1 VRRDRRA
8 AVRVIV
14 RLVLFGLIAT
24 IGISLVAWVFTRQR
38 RYLTFALNVLLR
50 ASVIV
55 LLALG
60 LMFLLERSAYRGLT
74 PCAVTASGPGRR
86 RRSSAGS
93 RAGGAVSG
101 VSARFAFLSVGAA
114 PGERAKRRR

>member
-1 VRRDRRA
+1 M
-8 AVRVIV
+8 IV

-38 RYLTFALNVLLR
+38 RYLTFALNVLR

-60 LMFLLERSAYRGLT
+60 LMFLLERALT
-74 PCAVTASGPGRR
+74 AV
-86 RRSSAGS
+86 
-93 RAGGAVSG
+93 
-101 VSARFAFLSVGAA
+101 
-114 PGERAKRRR
+114 